1 MDKEEKH
8 ETKLKKTLDVTDED
22 GLKIAYDKEEL
33 ERQFPQLMQE
43 LSEKKKSLKI
53 EGVNYEIE
61 QKKESLKSSQE
72 NNYCEDLLNPSAIDF
87 IRRCKTKVDAL
98 EILDYLLER
107 NELEIQEY
115 NALKNRIT
123 EEGGLEKLIIKCGG
137 LKTPGYYE
145 RKFPREIKILD
156 DKNENLD

>member
-1 MDKEEKH
+1 MEKEEKH
-8 ETKLKKTLDVTDED
+8 ETKLEKNLDVTDED
-22 GLKIAYDKEEL
+22 RLKIAYDKEEL

-53 EGVNYEIE
+53 EGVDYEIE
-61 QKKESLKSSQE
+61 QAKEDLKASQE
-72 NNYCEDLLNPSAIDF
+72 INYCEDLLNPSAIDF
-87 IRRCKTKVDAL
+87 IRRCKTKEDAL

-107 NELEIQEY
+107 NELEIQDY

-123 EEGGLEKLIIKCGG
+123 EEGGLEKLITKCGG
-137 LKTPGYYE
+137 LKTPEYYE